1 MTIHIPEWM
10 VWLSVAVAGALVMVI
25 AAFAVFGFLFW
36 LAFRKV

>member
-10 VWLSVAVAGALVMVI
+10 VWLSVAGAGALVVVMVG
-25 AAFAVFGFLFW
+25 FAVLGFLFW